1 MLQRCRLQKFVI
13 ELKVLVDDKSITA
26 IVLVIILNFR
36 AMSTNL
42 VLS

>member
-1 MLQRCRLQKFVI
+1 MLQRCRLQKFLN

>member
-1 MLQRCRLQKFVI
+1 MLQRCRLQKFVN
-13 ELKVLVDDKSITA
+13 ELKVLVDNKSITA
-26 IVLVIILNFR
+26 IVLIVTLNFR

>member
-1 MLQRCRLQKFVI
+1 MLQRCRSQKFVN

>member
-1 MLQRCRLQKFVI
+1 MLQRCRLQKFVN
-13 ELKVLVDDKSITA
+13 ELKVFVDDKSITA

>member
-1 MLQRCRLQKFVI
+1 MLQRCWLQKFVN

>member
-1 MLQRCRLQKFVI
+1 MLQRCRLQKFVN
-13 ELKVLVDDKSITA
+13 ELKVLVDNKSIAA
-26 IVLVIILNFR
+26 IFWITILNFR